1 MIRWKHII
9 VGGLTFLAAHAMEV
23 EAWPWFDPAGSSAPW
38 FLNAG
43 RAVAFTA
50 GSLVLVG
57 AGAGALGSPRS
68 QAAVASGGYIAAGA
82 VVAMTVALFARG
94 AGTLFPIALVLGAVV
109 AITSSVCGAL
119 IGWRL
124 ASARG
129 GRGRRG

>member
-9 VGGLTFLAAHAMEV
+9 AGGLTFLATHAVEI
-23 EAWPWFDPAGSSAPW
+23 EAWPWFDPAGASAPW

-57 AGAGALGSPRS
+57 AGAGAIASSSS
-68 QAAVASGGYIAAGA
+68 QAAIVRGGYIAAGA
-82 VVAMTVALFARG
+82 IMAMTVALFARG
-94 AGTLFPIALVLGAVV
+94 AGTLFPIALVFGAVV

-119 IGWRL
+119 VGWRL

-129 GRGRRG
+129 GGRRGA